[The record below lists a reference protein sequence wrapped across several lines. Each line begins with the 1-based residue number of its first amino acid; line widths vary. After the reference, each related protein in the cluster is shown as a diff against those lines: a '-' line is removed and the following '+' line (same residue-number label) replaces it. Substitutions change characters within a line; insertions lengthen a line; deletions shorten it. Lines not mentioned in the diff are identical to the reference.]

1 MFAGL
6 VNWIMGT
13 GLALFAIL
21 GLFVAAHG
29 GTHEAYYFGLGMALI
44 SLVAIGMIING
55 ALHAHDDHCH

>member
-6 VNWIMGT
+6 VNWLLGT
-13 GLALFAIL
+13 GLALFGIA

-44 SLVAIGMIING
+44 SLVAIIMMVKS
-55 ALHAHDDHCH
+55 ALHKADGHSH